1 MDEVGSLIRTIEEV
15 LRNICVSALSVNPLD
30 FEITPDS
37 SVSPSLIFSGLSHAN
52 ANIDMPFIALQAA
65 DITQISALQL
75 HFARNLWTGVCLL
88 RYLTFSNSRSRF
100 EFRILCR

>member
-37 SVSPSLIFSGLSHAN
+37 SVSPLLIFSGLSHAN

-75 HFARNLWTGVCLL
+75 LFARKAYTLNPW
-88 RYLTFSNSRSRF
+88 
-100 EFRILCR
+100 